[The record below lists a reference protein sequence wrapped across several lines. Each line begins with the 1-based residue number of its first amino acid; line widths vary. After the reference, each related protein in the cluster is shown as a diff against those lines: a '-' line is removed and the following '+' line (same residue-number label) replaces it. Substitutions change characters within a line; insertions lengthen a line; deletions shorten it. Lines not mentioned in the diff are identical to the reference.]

1 MVGGDG
7 GGSGVRIGF
16 DVGLLIELNEIRNP
30 VSQYLPIVCLIHMM
44 KDRTVFTKIS
54 YFINLFPITTLQSS
68 GITNLIHH
76 FPHMAE
82 THQEVHPGE

>member
-30 VSQYLPIVCLIHMM
+30 VKS
-44 KDRTVFTKIS
+44 IS
-54 YFINLFPITTLQSS
+54 ANCVSY
-68 GITNLIHH
+68 
-76 FPHMAE
+76 
-82 THQEVHPGE
+82 THDERSHCIYKN